1 MSTLGPLPRASV
13 PDQVFARLCELIVAG
28 HYAPGE
34 RLPTQRALAAEFG
47 VNMASVREA
56 VKRLEQMALVEVRH
70 GDAMRVLDWH
80 SSGIEV
86 LPLLGT
92 VDGTV
97 IRPLFEA
104 RRMILT
110 EVARLAAERRS
121 EQQADQIQE
130 AVRAISLAADD
141 EAAQLADWAFVSAV
155 VEASGNLVFQL
166 LGNSVRRL
174 YLARAPQFVAIVTGR
189 DELEP
194 LYEAV
199 SDAIC
204 DSNPDR
210 TAEAMARL
218 TAIHEAR
225 MLESL

>member
-1 MSTLGPLPRASV
+1 MSTFGPLARASV
-13 PDQVFARLCELIVAG
+13 PDQVFARLCEMIISG

-56 VKRLEQMALVEVRH
+56 VKRLEQISLIEVRH
-70 GDAMRVLDWH
+70 GDAMRVLDWRN
-80 SSGIEV
+80 SGLEV

-97 IRPLFEA
+97 VRPLFEA
-104 RRMILT
+104 RRMVLT
-110 EVARLAAERRS
+110 EVARLAAQRRS

-130 AVRAISLAADD
+130 AVRAIGLAADD

-174 YLARAPQFVAIVTGR
+174 YLARAPQFLAIVTGR

-199 SDAIC
+199 SDAIR
-204 DSNPDR
+204 DSDPDR
-210 TAEAMARL
+210 AAEAMSRL
-218 TAIHEAR
+218 TAVHEGR

>member
-1 MSTLGPLPRASV
+1 M
-13 PDQVFARLCELIVAG
+13 IVAG

-56 VKRLEQMALVEVRH
+56 VKRLEQIALVEVRH
-70 GDAMRVLDWH
+70 GDAMRVLDWR
-80 SSGIEV
+80 SSGLEV

-97 IRPLFEA
+97 VRPLFEA
-104 RRMILT
+104 RRMVLT
-110 EVARLAAERRS
+110 EVARLAAERRN
-121 EQQADQIQE
+121 EQQADQIQD
-130 AVRAISLAADD
+130 AVRAIGIAVDD

-174 YLARAPQFVAIVTGR
+174 YLARAPQFLAIVKGR

-199 SDAIC
+199 SDAIR
-204 DSNPDR
+204 DSDPDR
-210 TAEAMARL
+210 AAEAMARL
-218 TAIHEAR
+218 TTVHEER
-225 MLESL
+225 MLDSL